1 MCSFQGAVLI
11 LARALLVGRLF
22 GQSKCLQFLGLFPHQ
37 AAVGLIF
44 HHGLGALLG
53 ALFLPETCFGTG
65 SRLIRSSSC
74 QCLLLFGG
82 VALLRFPWRTESIRT
97 SPPAG
102 RPALYRLYIC
112 SSLTI

>member
-1 MCSFQGAVLI
+1 MCSFQGAELK

-44 HHGLGALLG
+44 HHRLGALLG

-82 VALLRFPWRTESIRT
+82 WPSCAFRAHQINPNVSMG
-97 SPPAG
+97 PAT
-102 RPALYRLYIC
+102 PLYIC